1 MRNLLCLS
9 CLFVGAVVPA
19 VASGQETVAAKAPK
33 ATAKQ
38 LATWIQ
44 DLSAEQFVGRETA
57 TLKLIEVGST
67 AINPLVQA
75 LPQSNPEATARIIHV
90 LRQLALNEEWTID
103 DPALQALQTRL
114 CAVPLLQRSDR
125 RRR

>member
-1 MRNLLCLS
+1 MLPIPHRCFFLLVVMLVIFTGRGRS
-9 CLFVGAVVPA
+9 VGEEKKTETGEVTFVPA
-19 VASGQETVAAKAPK
+19 VASGQETEAAKTPK

-67 AINPLVQA
+67 AIDPLVQA
-75 LPQSNPEATARIIHV
+75 LPRSNPEATARIIHI
-90 LRQLALNEEWTID
+90 LRQLALNEEWT
-103 DPALQALQTRL
+103 
-114 CAVPLLQRSDR
+114 
-125 RRR
+125 